1 MVGSGLEM
9 GINGG
14 AMGVLL
20 GDGGEEGIGFHR

>member
-1 MVGSGLEM
+1 MVGGGLEM
-9 GINGG
+9 GMKGG